1 MDMNRHHKDEGISPK
16 YLVVDKQPRA
26 TVSEQFRTIRT
37 NIMYSSVTTDIRSV
51 LFTSDL
57 AGSGKSTVAV
67 NIAVAYAQAGK
78 KTLLLDADLRR
89 PTSHETFRVGNREGL
104 STLIVNDMPIREVI
118 KGTEFELLDLIT
130 SGPVPPNPAE
140 LLSTPKIN
148 AIMLRLMTHYEMI
161 IIDSP
166 PILSVT
172 DAQLL
177 SKNANGVVLVTNVEE
192 NNRDRLNEAKDL
204 LNKAGANILGIV
216 LNGRTAEYKRD
227 GHHYYYQ
234 ESEAT

>member
-1 MDMNRHHKDEGISPK
+1 MNKRNHEEGTAPK
-16 YLVVDKQPRA
+16 YLVVDKQPHA

-37 NIMYSSVTTDIRSV
+37 NIMYSSVNTDIKSV

-57 AGSGKSTVAV
+57 AGSGKSTVAA
-67 NIAVAYAQAGK
+67 NMAVAYAQAGK

-104 STLIVNDMPIREVI
+104 STLIVNDIHLKEVI
-118 KGTEFELLDLIT
+118 KGTEFDNLDLIT
-130 SGPVPPNPAE
+130 SGPIPPNPAE
-140 LLSTPKIN
+140 LLSAPKLD
-148 AIMLRLMTHYEMI
+148 AIMVRLVTHYDMV

-177 SKNANGVVLVTNVEE
+177 SKNADGVVLVTNVEK

-204 LNKAGANILGIV
+204 LNKSGANILGIV

-227 GHHYYYQ
+227 GHNYYYQ
-234 ESEAT
+234 KSQAT